1 MKKCLFFL
9 ILVLLV
15 AGCKKKEESLA
26 PIHVQIND
34 FTVTQENITRD
45 EVPIVDYTGVK
56 AITLAFYEGTTE
68 AYKTTQFRADASTYT
83 TFGSFD
89 CALRIGSYT
98 MVVLAYGSENEITL
112 TSPTSAAYTADKCRE
127 TFAYTQTVNVST
139 TAAINL
145 GATLD
150 RVISKVKVQSTDIQV
165 PEAKTVNVS
174 FSAGGISF
182 DPTTGLATSNT
193 GFTNEITIGAPS
205 GGTSNFASYIFLAS
219 DEQTVTV
226 TIDILDED
234 DATLYHKEVNNV
246 PLKRNRMTV
255 LSGQLFSSSSSGQFL
270 VESGWEGGD
279 DLYIDIDP

>member
-9 ILVLLV
+9 ALVLLV
-15 AGCKKKEESLA
+15 AGCKKNEGVA

-34 FTVTQENITRD
+34 FTVTQEDITRN
-45 EVPIVDYTGVK
+45 EVPVVDYQGVK

-68 AYKTTQFRADASTYT
+68 VYKTTQFRADASTFT
-83 TFGSFD
+83 TFGTFD
-89 CALRIGSYT
+89 CTLGIGSYT

-112 TSPTSAAYTADKCRE
+112 TSPTSAAYTTDKCRE
-127 TFAYTQTVNVST
+127 TFAYTQTVNVTT

-150 RVISKVKVQSTDIQV
+150 RVISKVKVQSIDNQV
-165 PEAKTVNVS
+165 LEARKVNLT

-182 DPTTGLATSNT
+182 NPTTGLATSNT
-193 GFTNEITIGAPS
+193 GLTNEITIAAAS
-205 GGTSNFASYIFLAS
+205 GGTTYFTSYLFLAS
-219 DEQTVTV
+219 DEQTVNV

-234 DATLYHKEVNNV
+234 DATLYHKVVNNV

-255 LSGQLFSSSSSGQFL
+255 LRGQLFSSSSSGQFF
-270 VESGWEGGD
+270 VESDWEGGD